1 MASFSDTFRQAERE
15 AADALDSAA
24 QARSRLL
31 EHVHSGSEGTR
42 RAGSNGA
49 DATAAHPSDWAG
61 YAAPAEAELEVPGF
75 LVPTSP
81 RAEFPRS
88 GPARENAE
96 RGDAQRANPGT
107 GDQIS
112 RPRASTNVG
121 PGVSLTRARQL
132 SNSTGDVVGFGGKL
146 SHSAGLSLS
155 SGERG
160 KHVVDLF
167 ELDAKVRWW
176 RIDNEYIY
184 FGHRRPPA
192 PHEKLNSTLKRM
204 AISLVYPI
212 HNQTANVWTHVCG
225 SIIVGAIIWH
235 TFSRKGPMRGSG
247 QASAL
252 DIAAEAGF
260 LFGALACLVLSATF
274 HLFCD
279 ASLGVRRFCLKLD
292 FAGVLCLV
300 WGSWLPLLQFGL
312 ACRHYS
318 WRMAYAG
325 TITGGVI
332 VVAILCLLP
341 RFATPAYQPVRA
353 AVFLFI
359 GWVGAVP
366 AAQLIIDQHTR
377 PIGLGIIYMGLLY
390 SVGTVIDV
398 LRFPERMFFRPAPP
412 SIILIAV
419 GGAKEGGDDGLR
431 GSIHIDLDA
440 TVGSPA
446 AVAPGL
452 SDVTE
457 EDGEGAAVHSSAM
470 NSNASSGMN
479 SPKQGQRNTPISPS
493 ASFGGIGF
501 LNRSRSGSDAEQ
513 RMLDLA
519 PRPNTVTSTILGSGS
534 ALDLLRCVTQASI
547 VRNNSVALCT
557 RFRANPH
564 PPSGTHFPPT
574 RTHTHMDT
582 STLRASGSAL
592 DLHVCATNCLLTP
605 VFAMCYIPVCAIYLS
620 RCMYVPNAL

>member
-1 MASFSDTFRQAERE
+1 
-15 AADALDSAA
+15 
-24 QARSRLL
+24 
-31 EHVHSGSEGTR
+31 
-42 RAGSNGA
+42 
-49 DATAAHPSDWAG
+49 
-61 YAAPAEAELEVPGF
+61 
-75 LVPTSP
+75 
-81 RAEFPRS
+81 
-88 GPARENAE
+88 
-96 RGDAQRANPGT
+96 
-107 GDQIS
+107 
-112 RPRASTNVG
+112 
-121 PGVSLTRARQL
+121 
-132 SNSTGDVVGFGGKL
+132 
-146 SHSAGLSLS
+146 
-155 SGERG
+155 
-160 KHVVDLF
+160 
-167 ELDAKVRWW
+167 
-176 RIDNEYIY
+176 
-184 FGHRRPPA
+184 
-192 PHEKLNSTLKRM
+192 M

-534 ALDLLRCVTQASI
+534 ALDLLRSVSSVESSLAGRERREIEKELETLADESEDETQ
-547 VRNNSVALCT
+547 
-557 RFRANPH
+557 RANQDLDDAGNLLEEAGASKVGSLPTPH
-564 PPSGTHFPPT
+564 LTATQSMLD
-574 RTHTHMDT
+574 R
-582 STLRASGSAL
+582 LRAAEKHARAHAGAWAPLLCIWGS
-592 DLHVCATNCLLTP
+592 HATFHCFVVAAVLTHYNTSMVAWRFKLAHCP
-605 VFAMCYIPVCAIYLS
+605 S
-620 RCMYVPNAL
+620 H